1 MKPIRLPARQPR
13 GYGPWR
19 TQGAGAW
26 WAALALL
33 GLGLNA
39 VWEIAQHPLY
49 LGGGGAAIL
58 LGAATADAAAILAAV
73 AVARIV
79 SRGRRALLLPLVAGL
94 LGPLA
99 AGIEV
104 WALSED
110 RWAYASAM
118 PTIAGI
124 GLAPLL
130 QLPLLGLV
138 GVLLATWRNRRGP
151 RRTPS
156 SRRRS
161 AGALDR
167 R

>member
-1 MKPIRLPARQPR
+1 MCHRGLGRDGPRPRAHQACGWVRLAVV
-13 GYGPWR
+13 GF
-19 TQGAGAW
+19 
-26 WAALALL
+26 
-33 GLGLNA
+33 GLNA

-79 SRGRRALLLPLVAGL
+79 SRGRSALLLPLVAGL
-94 LGPLA
+94 LGSLA

-138 GVLLATWRNRRGP
+138 GVLLATRWNTRGRATHP
-151 RRTPS
+151 
-156 SRRRS
+156 
-161 AGALDR
+161 A
-167 R
+167 